1 MGSRQSYVIPIV
13 SNSNGGC
20 GGAMGSAIGVTGQ
33 TIAINGTGCGSCNTQ
48 CGNQVVRLGAVRCRG
63 KLF

>member
-20 GGAMGSAIGVTGQ
+20 GAMGSAMGVTGR
-33 TIAINGTGCGSCNTQ
+33 TIAINGTGCGSCSTQ
-48 CGNQVVRLGAVRCRG
+48 CGDQVVRLGAVRCRG